1 MCNRSNPVQITKTA
15 PGGMPRGAARKIHC
29 LSAKTC
35 CENTNSWDGLDA
47 HARVSF
53 AVFGKKLFIVKC
65 CLVSAPEPGG
75 IIPNLFW
82 YETLLRDVS
91 VKRCRCCNNFFE
103 TVGTLATSGVPGPGI
118 STIFR
123 SGGCC
128 LLYIQK
134 SKKLPEYFR
143 PQHAV
148 PASSAA
154 LPHVAPSRICSQGNV
169 SNGAACGCND
179 TVIAGCIITTF
190 AKNN

>member
-1 MCNRSNPVQITKTA
+1 MQSQQSGSDNKNGT
-15 PGGMPRGAARKIHC
+15 RGNASRCRAKIHC

-47 HARVSF
+47 HDRVSF
-53 AVFGKKLFIVKC
+53 AVFGKKLFIVEC
-65 CLVSAPEPGG
+65 CLLSAPEPGG

-91 VKRCRCCNNFFE
+91 VKRCKCSDNFLE
-103 TVGTLATSGVPGPGI
+103 TVGTLATIGVPRPVTA
-118 STIFR
+118 TIFH
-123 SGGCC
+123 SGRCC

-134 SKKLPEYFR
+134 SKKLPEYFE
-143 PQHAV
+143 PWHAV

-154 LPHVAPSRICSQGNV
+154 LPHAAPLRICSQGNV
-169 SNGAACGCND
+169 SKSAACDCND
-179 TVIAGCIITTF
+179 TVIAGCIITTI